1 MYEKTKKAMIKKMSE
16 LNYDQEKIE
25 AVEYGYSDIFTDENM
40 EAMIDLVD
48 CGMSFEYAASY
59 VLEVLVDQ
67 DRDEDED

>member
-40 EAMIDLVD
+40 DVMINLVD

-67 DRDEDED
+67 DREEDEN